1 MPRGDRTGPMGAGP
15 KTGRAAGYCAGS
27 GTPGYLD
34 PVPGRGFGT
43 GFARGR
49 GLWGCVFRGGGRGWR
64 HWFHATGVPGWM
76 RFGGLAPGVPQPDP
90 ELEKQELRN
99 MAETLASELE
109 AVKKRISELE
119 TGSAEK

>member
-1 MPRGDRTGPMGAGP
+1 MPRGDRKGPFGMGPMSGRGAGF
-15 KTGRAAGYCAGS
+15 CAGF
-27 GTPGYLD
+27 GGPGDSD
-34 PVPGRGFGT
+34 PVPGRGFGM
-43 GFARGR
+43 GF
-49 GLWGCVFRGGGRGWR
+49 GLGWR

-109 AVKKRISELE
+109 AIKKRISQLE